1 MKLIVG
7 LGNPGPNHTKSRH
20 NFGFVVVDR
29 LKDETTGF
37 CDWRTSDEF
46 KSMMVEGRIGEEKI
60 ILVKPQTMMNLSGS
74 AIKALAQ
81 FYKIAPEDIWV
92 IHDDLDLPL
101 GILRISQGSGS
112 AGHKGVQS
120 IIDNLGSKNFVR
132 LRLGIHPIGQT
143 FFVTFFKK
151 LTSTNK
157 FVLQRFSKSEENAIE
172 EVIKKATQA
181 LKTAIQ
187 EGLDKAKN
195 QFN

>member
-20 NFGFVVVDR
+20 NFGFIVIDR
-29 LKDETTGF
+29 LKDDAGGF
-37 CDWRTSDEF
+37 CDWRISDEF
-46 KSMMVEGRIGEEKI
+46 KSMMAEGKINEEKI
-60 ILVKPQTMMNLSGS
+60 ILAKPQTMMNLSGN
-74 AIKALAQ
+74 AVKALAQ
-81 FYKIAPEDIWV
+81 FYKITPEDIWV

-101 GILRISQGSGS
+101 GILRISQGSGA
-112 AGHKGVQS
+112 AGHKGVES
-120 IIDNLGSKNFVR
+120 VIDNLGSKNFVR

-151 LTSTNK
+151 LTSTKK
-157 FVLQRFSKSEENAIE
+157 FVLQKFSKSEEGTIE
-172 EVIKKATQA
+172 EVIKKAIQA
-181 LKTAIQ
+181 IKAAVL

>member
-7 LGNPGPNHTKSRH
+7 LGNPGLNYTKSRH
-20 NFGFVVVDR
+20 NIGFIVIDR
-29 LKDETTGF
+29 FKDDAGGF
-37 CDWRTSDEF
+37 SDWQTSDEF
-46 KSMMVEGRIGEEKI
+46 KSMLVESRIGEEKI

-81 FYKIAPEDIWV
+81 FYKIVPQDIWV

-132 LRLGIHPIGQT
+132 LRLGIHPIGLT

-157 FVLQRFSKSEENAIE
+157 FVLRRFSKSEENAIE
-172 EVIKKATQA
+172 EVIKKATEA

>member
-20 NFGFVVVDR
+20 NFGFIVIDR
-29 LKDETTGF
+29 LKDDAGGF
-37 CDWRTSDEF
+37 SDWQGNDDF
-46 KSMMVEGRIGEEKI
+46 KSLMAEGKINEEKI
-60 ILVKPQTMMNLSGS
+60 ILAKPQTMMNLSGN
-74 AIKALAQ
+74 AVKALVQ
-81 FYKIAPEDIWV
+81 FYKIAPEDIWI

-143 FFVTFFKK
+143 FFVIFFKK

-157 FVLQRFSKSEENAIE
+157 FVLQRFSKLEEGTTE
-172 EVIKKATQA
+172 EVIKKAIQA
-181 LKTAIQ
+181 IKTAVL